1 MAALKVARFGTAN
14 EHPDWEIGPSRLHL
28 RHRRPLRMLKRI
40 EGADRDGRFEAV
52 PGILHAALAL
62 YRAIS
67 TRRMPN
73 SWRCRHDSRANERS
87 VFAPNLGAD
96 EAVGIGTEQLAV
108 DYYGIVRIGR
118 QLGVVLQGMGPRER
132 RRCHQSGEGDGG
144 QCNLQGRLHDQPLSQ
159 SGSS

>member
-1 MAALKVARFGTAN
+1 VASEREAAGLSRSLAYMAALKAARFGTAN

-28 RHRRPLRMLKRI
+28 RHRRPPRMLKRI

-73 SWRCRHDSRANERS
+73 SWRCRHLVEQSRR
-87 VFAPNLGAD
+87 LK
-96 EAVGIGTEQLAV
+96 
-108 DYYGIVRIGR
+108 
-118 QLGVVLQGMGPRER
+118 
-132 RRCHQSGEGDGG
+132 GE
-144 QCNLQGRLHDQPLSQ
+144 
-159 SGSS
+159 